1 MQNFLFRET
10 YTLFYSLHSDKK
22 NKTTEKV
29 FHKLVMGWTKVQVVR
44 HSPRMLLR
52 VVSPFHQPNQIAV
65 FAVSRRLHSWRGW
78 DEDDNFVIKIQH
90 GHWDPSTERERRE
103 R

>member
-1 MQNFLFRET
+1 M
-10 YTLFYSLHSDKK
+10 HSDKT

-52 VVSPFHQPNQIAV
+52 RVVFPFYKPNQIAV
-65 FAVSRRLHSWRGW
+65 FAVSRRLHSWRGGE
-78 DEDDNFVIKIQH
+78 EDDNFVIKIQH
-90 GHWDPSTERERRE
+90 GHWNQVQREREE
-103 R
+103 KGESGNVIQ